1 MIADTG
7 RLDKNFSNY
16 FISITIAKMY
26 DLSTFGFDILFTER
40 TLNFLPVLGRLNFFI
55 QILHLFLL

>member
-1 MIADTG
+1 MIADAG

-26 DLSTFGFDILFTER
+26 DLSTCGFDILFTER
-40 TLNFLPVLGRLNFFI
+40 TLILPVLGRLNFFI
-55 QILHLFLL
+55 QILHLFLP